1 MSKDA
6 GDKAYRH
13 GHIVEME
20 YSGTGSEGDVVKMSS
35 GQVTPVTANG
45 DPIVGVIAEDVSS
58 NSSGDEVSVGIHGT
72 FYVTA
77 DGTVTE
83 GELLQAS
90 GSTNGQLVSADSA
103 EGLVTAVDES
113 GSATYDVY
121 SKYAMALND
130 ASDGELVGV
139 LLG

>member
-20 YSGTGSEGDVVKMSS
+20 WDGNGSEGDLVTVSS
-35 GQVTPVTANG
+35 GQVTPTSANG
-45 DPIVGVIAEDVSS
+45 ESIVGVISEDVSD

-72 FYVTA
+72 FYVNA
-77 DGTVTE
+77 DGSITE
-83 GELLQAS
+83 GDLLQPS
-90 GSTNGQLVSADSA
+90 GSTNGHAVSADSA
-103 EGLVTAVDES
+103 EGLVTAVDE
-113 GSATYDVY
+113 GGTDTYDVY